1 MARLQFWYEFAS
13 PYSYLAAM
21 RIEEEALEAG
31 VEADWRPF
39 LLGPIFAKRD
49 WKTSPFNLFPERGR
63 YMRRDLERWA
73 ERLSIPF
80 TMPDPFPQYA
90 VRAARIALI
99 AGDEG
104 WNARFSKAVFLAEF
118 SEGLDISRIDVLRG
132 IVEDL
137 GQDADAVMERI
148 KDIAVKERL
157 RAETAEAEDLGIFGA
172 PTFVSPDGEL
182 FWGNDRLGEALRWTA
197 GHN

>member
-39 LLGPIFAKRD
+39 LLGPIFAKRG

-182 FWGNDRLGEALRWTA
+182 FWGNDRLREALRWTA

>member
-21 RIEEEALEAG
+21 RVEEEASKAG
-31 VEADWRPF
+31 VETDWRPF
-39 LLGPIFAKRD
+39 LLGPIFAKRG
-49 WKTSPFNLFPERGR
+49 WKTSPFNLFPERGK

-73 ERLSIPF
+73 ERLGLPF
-80 TMPDPFPQYA
+80 AMPDPFPQYA

-104 WNARFSKAVFLAEF
+104 WNGRFSKAVFLAEF
-118 SEGLDISRIDVLRG
+118 SEGLDISKIDVLRG
-132 IVEDL
+132 ILEDI

-172 PTFVSPDGEL
+172 PAFVASDGEL
-182 FWGNDRLGEALRWTA
+182 FWGNDRLEEALQWQA
-197 GHN
+197 GHG